1 MFSQIKE
8 LPIAKI
14 LNTKLCQF
22 KEAIPFMVK
31 LKNKALRQRHWNLL
45 MNKTGHTFDVLVD
58 FALSEMF
65 LMKLYQHRPTVL
77 EIINT
82 AVNEVVIEAAVD
94 DLITKW
100 NSMTFTLQQH
110 LKGQIERG

>member
-1 MFSQIKE
+1 M
-8 LPIAKI
+8 
-14 LNTKLCQF
+14 CQF
-22 KEAIPFMVK
+22 KEAIPFMVE
-31 LKNKALRQRHWNLL
+31 LKNRALRERHWNLL
-45 MNKTGHTFDVLVD
+45 MNKTGHK
-58 FALSEMF
+58 FAVMGEFTLNEMF
-65 LMKLYQHRPTVL
+65 LMKLYRHRSTVL